1 MLKNLLRSTAS
12 TVSKAYAFNTVA
24 ATRAI
29 AARSMSMR
37 VACDGNEATAASAYN
52 VSETA
57 IIFPITPS
65 SPMGEHCDAWAV
77 QGRKNIFGQRVQVIE
92 MQSEAG
98 AMGALHGALVGGV
111 LGTTFS
117 SSQGLMLMIPD
128 MCKVSGE
135 LLPGVL
141 HVASRSVSKNTGCLY
156 CDYSDVYT
164 TRGTGFCYLNSHSVQ
179 EAHDLALVAHI
190 AALESSYPILPLL
203 RRFPYLSRNIRKLV
217 PWDKVEEFRA
227 NAMNPEHPHIRGTA
241 QNPDIFFQNREASN
255 LYYDAVPGIVLEN
268 MKKVAAIT
276 GRKHRLFDYVGHPE
290 ADRVIISMGSSCEV
304 IQETVNYL
312 NERGQRVGL
321 VKVHLFRPFSAEHL
335 LQAIPATATTITVL
349 DRTKEPG
356 SLGEPLYQDVCTA
369 FMEKGEAPTIVGGRY
384 GLGSKDFT
392 PGMAKA
398 VFDNMLGLAPKNHFT
413 VGIHDD
419 VTNLSLDVEEE
430 IDTVPAGTV
439 QCKFF
444 GLGADGTVGA
454 NKQAVKIIG
463 DNTDMYAQAYFAY
476 DSKKSGG
483 FTVSHLRFGK
493 SPIQSSYLITQ
504 ADYIACHKAA
514 YVTQYDI
521 LDGIKD
527 GGTFVL
533 NSNWSLED
541 MEKHLPAS
549 MKRTIARKHLKFFN
563 VDAVAVA
570 QEVGLGGR
578 INMIMQTAFFKLAK
592 VLPESQSTELIAN
605 NIRKRYAKKGQ
616 EVVDMNIT
624 AMEQAGKEL
633 VKIEVPASW
642 KQCEMLPLHTFP
654 AGATD
659 AYKNLQFHVAMTSGD
674 DLPVSRFIPGGRQE
688 NDTARFEK
696 RGFAAAVPMWDSE
709 KCTQCNQCATI
720 CPHSVIRP
728 FLLDANEV
736 KKAPAAFK
744 SIPAVGD
751 ELKGLNFRIQMSP
764 LDCTGCE
771 VCVNV
776 CPTQALTM
784 TPMSKVR
791 DEQSK
796 NWEYAM
802 SLTNKGNLVDK
813 TTVKGCA
820 FQTPMLEFNGA
831 CAGCGE
837 MTILKMLTQLYG
849 ERIMFADAMGCTMV
863 SLGGTG
869 VSPFTR
875 NHRGHGPTWGCSLF
889 EDNAQ
894 YGYGL
899 FKSIQVRRA
908 KLESSIQDALKSNAP
923 MSAEL
928 KSGLQKWL
936 DNKHD
941 ADVCISVYDQVVP
954 LLEKEKSKSPAI
966 KAVADYQ
973 DMIPDLTTWIIGG
986 DGWSYDIGFG
996 GLDHVMAQGE
1006 NVKVLIFDTEM
1017 YANTGG
1023 QQSKATQ
1030 MSAVAKF
1037 AAGGKRQMKK
1047 DMGKH
1052 MMGYKNIYVA
1062 SVAVGADPKQALK
1075 ALVEAQTYDGP
1086 AIIISYSPCQQH
1098 GMPSKLGMSHLA
1110 EEERRAVDCGYWP
1123 LYRYDPRRAEKGE
1136 NPFQLDFKKLKSKVA
1151 DYLEGENRYTS
1162 LERSQPEVAKK
1173 LHEELQKQID
1183 IRHAERVR
1191 MAMSDKQLYKELNK
1205 TFGK

>member
-1 MLKNLLRSTAS
+1 MMTPDEVRKIYPFEKALEFKQRGMNPTKPACTGLVEGGDTWMQHQLANQ
-12 TVSKAYAFNTVA
+12 TVID
-24 ATRAI
+24 R
-29 AARSMSMR
+29 
-37 VACDGNEATAASAYN
+37 
-52 VSETA
+52 
-57 IIFPITPS
+57 
-65 SPMGEHCDAWAV
+65 
-77 QGRKNIFGQRVQVIE
+77 
-92 MQSEAG
+92 
-98 AMGALHGALVGGV
+98 
-111 LGTTFS
+111 
-117 SSQGLMLMIPD
+117 IPD
-128 MCKVSGE
+128 NVQAAMDK
-135 LLPGVL
+135 
-141 HVASRSVSKNTGCLY
+141 VAS
-156 CDYSDVYT
+156 
-164 TRGTGFCYLNSHSVQ
+164 
-179 EAHDLALVAHI
+179 
-190 AALESSYPILPLL
+190 
-203 RRFPYLSRNIRKLV
+203 
-217 PWDKVEEFRA
+217 
-227 NAMNPEHPHIRGTA
+227 
-241 QNPDIFFQNREASN
+241 
-255 LYYDAVPGIVLEN
+255 
-268 MKKVAAIT
+268 IT
-276 GRKHRLFDYVGHPE
+276 GRQYHLFDYAGAKD
-290 ADRVIISMGSSCEV
+290 ADRVVVLLGASASTAE
-304 IQETVNYL
+304 ETVNYL
-312 NERGQRVGL
+312 NKQGEKVG
-321 VKVHLFRPFSAEHL
+321 VMKVHLWHPFSLKHFAAAL
-335 LQAIPATATTITVL
+335 PKTVKKICVL
-349 DRTKEPG
+349 DKVKEDGAYGDPLFEDVAAAVNDLDRG
-356 SLGEPLYQDVCTA
+356 IKVIGGE
-369 FMEKGEAPTIVGGRY
+369 FGIGG
-384 GLGSKDFT
+384 KQFT
-392 PGMAKA
+392 PTMAKA
-398 VFDNMLGLAPKNHFT
+398 VFDNMKSDKPKNHFT
-413 VGIHDD
+413 VGIVDD
-419 VTNLSLDVEEE
+419 VTHTNLELGPKIHTGSVNNKECLLY
-430 IDTVPAGTV
+430 
-439 QCKFF
+439 
-444 GLGADGTVGA
+444 GLGSDGTVGA
-454 NKQAVKIIG
+454 CQEAVKLIV
-463 DNTDMYAQAYFAY
+463 DNTKLNAQAYFGFDAH
-476 DSKKSGG
+476 KSGG
-483 FTVSHLRFGK
+483 LTITHMRFG
-493 SPIQSSYLITQ
+493 PDAITSEYNIEN
-504 ADYIACHKAA
+504 ADYIGCHTTN
-514 YVTQYDI
+514 YVNKYDMVKN
-521 LDGIKD
+521 LKQ

-533 NSNWSLED
+533 NAPWKTVEELDAN
-541 MEKHLPAS
+541 LPPAF
-549 MKRTIARKHLKFFN
+549 KRELADKNAQLYVI
-563 VDAVAVA
+563 DATSVA
-570 QEVGLGGR
+570 QKVGLRQR
-578 INMIMQTAFFKLAK
+578 INMVMQAVFFKLSK
-592 VLPESQSTELIAN
+592 VLPESQATELIAN
-605 NIRKRYAKKGQ
+605 NIRERYAKKGQ
-616 EVVDMNIT
+616 AVVDMNIA

-1151 DYLEGENRYTS
+1151 DYLGGENRYTS